1 MDYIRS
7 NKVFF
12 YVIGVI
18 TFLFFF
24 YFFFFNAPAG
34 FPVGTI
40 VNIEKG
46 ENLRSVSLQLKE
58 NHIIRSRLAFEA
70 FVILYGG
77 EKRIIP
83 ADYFF
88 KDKAPVFEIA
98 RRILKGE
105 RHLAPVKI
113 TIPEG
118 LNISE
123 MAQIFNAKLSDFN
136 QEQFL
141 RDAKDLEG
149 YLFPD
154 TYFFFSNDGEKEVMK
169 AMRENFNKKIKPLLS
184 DIELSK
190 KTEKEIIT
198 MASIIEREAKGAL
211 DREFISGIL
220 WKRIK
225 INMPLQVDAVPETYK
240 TTGLPK
246 NPAGNPGI
254 EAIKSAIF
262 PKSSSYLY
270 YLHDKEGNIHYAR
283 TFTEHKQNIQ
293 KYLK

>member
-40 VNIEKG
+40 VNIDKG
-46 ENLRSVSLQLKE
+46 ENLRSVSLQLKD
-58 NHIIRSRLAFEA
+58 NNIIRSRLAFEA
-70 FVILYGG
+70 FVIFYGG

-88 KDKAPVFEIA
+88 ENKLPVFEVA

-105 RHLAPVKI
+105 RHLAPIKI

-118 LNISE
+118 LNRTEI
-123 MAQIFNAKLSDFN
+123 AQIFNTKLPDFN
-136 QEQFL
+136 QEKFL
-141 RDAKDLEG
+141 LSTEDLEG

-154 TYFFFSNDGEKEVMK
+154 TYFFFSTDGEKEVIK
-169 AMRENFNKKIKPLLS
+169 SMRANFNKKIKNFES
-184 DIELSK
+184 DIALSQ
-190 KTEKEIIT
+190 KTEREIII
-198 MASIIEREAKGAL
+198 MASIIEREAKGEA
-211 DREFISGIL
+211 DRGFISGIL

-225 INMPLQVDAVPETYK
+225 IKMPLQVDVAPETYK
-240 TTGLPK
+240 INGLPE
-246 NPAGNPGI
+246 NPVGNPGGKAI
-254 EAIKSAIF
+254 EAAIF

-270 YLHDKEGNIHYAR
+270 YLHDKDGNIHYAR
-283 TFTEHKQNIQ
+283 TFTEHKANITR
-293 KYLK
+293 YLK